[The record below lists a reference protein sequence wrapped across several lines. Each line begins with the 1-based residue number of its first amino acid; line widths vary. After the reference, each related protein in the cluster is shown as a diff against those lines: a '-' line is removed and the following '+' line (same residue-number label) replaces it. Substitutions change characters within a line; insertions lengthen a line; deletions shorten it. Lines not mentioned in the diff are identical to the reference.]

1 MAGSQLWWEHQ
12 IDINWD
18 CQKADYLIIQL
29 EYDGGCGEEEQ
40 SSYLRSVNPHPLWT
54 GTLAG
59 RTSSYA
65 CIRNIHWVARMQ
77 YKDFLGSNEGRRCVP
92 EPQRPRLCEWVRPLS
107 PPDLPLSHQPFPLLS
122 SGSLG
127 FGFSQLSSTS
137 HGAIEGVCVPENPG
151 VLIYFGSIH
160 ISKCRSTFEMF
171 VTKHNSQ
178 SVTNPSDLFRHS
190 IVSLGVSSTLATF
203 KIWTTA
209 LERFCLFKN
218 NFCCFP
224 NVLY

>member
-1 MAGSQLWWEHQ
+1 MW
-12 IDINWD
+12 
-18 CQKADYLIIQL
+18 
-29 EYDGGCGEEEQ
+29 GGRAELLSAISEP
-40 SSYLRSVNPHPLWT
+40 SPPVN
-54 GTLAG
+54 GDLAG

-107 PPDLPLSHQPFPLLS
+107 PPDLPLAHQPFPLLS

-151 VLIYFGSIH
+151 VLIYFGSVH

-171 VTKHNSQ
+171 VTKHNSP

-218 NFCCFP
+218 YFCCFP